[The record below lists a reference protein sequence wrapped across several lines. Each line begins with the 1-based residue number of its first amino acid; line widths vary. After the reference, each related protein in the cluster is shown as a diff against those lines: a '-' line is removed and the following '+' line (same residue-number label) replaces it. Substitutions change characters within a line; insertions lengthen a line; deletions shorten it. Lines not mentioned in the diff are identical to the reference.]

1 MGSVNSLNSCDLLHL
16 CLGSEDS
23 GIQSRPLDKEIH
35 PSYHWKEVRV
45 HQNGEGQ
52 EMVKVPRMSV
62 TGMEEATGQ
71 RKALRATGP

>member
-1 MGSVNSLNSCDLLHL
+1 MCVCV
-16 CLGSEDS
+16 CVY
-23 GIQSRPLDKEIH
+23 
-35 PSYHWKEVRV
+35 SYHWKEVRV